1 MSIHATAFDALPIQV
16 WTARPDGT
24 LDYVN
29 PAVTDYFC
37 VTAASVL
44 AHGWKNLCH
53 PHDLIEAVQRWA
65 SALQTGEPY
74 EVEFRLLRGTDR
86 QYRWHVARAFPV
98 RDGSGAVTGWVGT
111 NTDVDFIKR
120 AQEQGQAT
128 AARAQMARE
137 RFRLLLSQAPVAI
150 TVTEGPEHRVEL
162 SNWRARQIV
171 GGRNVEGLTLA
182 EAFPHLAGHESMKRL
197 DQAYRTGERLEDR
210 EVAFELDRDGDGVL
224 EPCWFDTTVEPLRDA
239 GGAVSG
245 LMVVSVELTA
255 TVLAR
260 REVERLLA
268 ERAAVLENLPD
279 GVIITDAAGRITFVN
294 RRAEALHGC
303 ALLDVPPEH
312 YAEAYSLYTES
323 GEPHP
328 FDELPLARAILR
340 DEVVTGGRWRIRR
353 SDGSEVLAQGDAQ
366 PLWSADG
373 HKIGAVVVV
382 REVTP

>member
-1 MSIHATAFDALPIQV
+1 MSIPSAAFDALPIQV
-16 WTARPDGT
+16 WTSRADGT

-53 PHDLIEAVQRWA
+53 PHDLIEAVQRW
-65 SALQTGEPY
+65 SRSLQSGEPY

-86 QYRWHVARAFPV
+86 QYRWHVARALPV
-98 RDGSGAVTGWVGT
+98 RGGDGAITGWVGT

-128 AARAQMARE
+128 AARAQMARD

-162 SNWRARQIV
+162 CNRRAREVV
-171 GGRNVEGLTLA
+171 GGRNIEGMTMA
-182 EAFPHLAGHESMKRL
+182 EAFPHLAGHDVLARL
-197 DQAYRTGERLEDR
+197 DDAFRTGERFEDR
-210 EVAFELDRDGDGVL
+210 EVALELDRDGDGVL

-239 GGAVSG
+239 AGEVSG

-260 REVERLLA
+260 REVDRLLA
-268 ERAAVLENLPD
+268 ERAAVLEHLPE

-294 RRAEALHGC
+294 RRAEAMHGC
-303 ALLDVPPEH
+303 ALLDVPPER
-312 YAEAYSLYTES
+312 YAEAYRLYTES

-340 DEVVTGGRWRIRR
+340 DEVVRGGRWRISR

-366 PLWSADG
+366 PLWSTDG
-373 HKIGAVVVV
+373 HKIGAVVVM
-382 REVTP
+382 RDVTP

>member
-1 MSIHATAFDALPIQV
+1 MSLNAAAFDALPIQV
-16 WTARPDGT
+16 WTSRPDGT

-29 PAVTDYFC
+29 SAVTDYFC

-44 AHGWKNLCH
+44 THGWKNLCH
-53 PHDLIEAVQRWA
+53 PHDLIEAVQRWTNC
-65 SALQTGEPY
+65 LQTGEPY
-74 EVEFRLLRGTDR
+74 EVEFRLLRGVDR
-86 QYRWHVARAFPV
+86 QYRWHVARALPV
-98 RDGSGAVTGWVGT
+98 HDGRGAVTGWVGT
-111 NTDVDFIKR
+111 NTDIDFIKR
-120 AQEQGQAT
+120 AQELGQAT
-128 AARAQMARE
+128 AARAHVARE

-171 GGRNVEGLTLA
+171 GGRNIEGLPLV
-182 EAFPHLAGHESMKRL
+182 EAFPHLAGHGALERL
-197 DQAYRTGERLEDR
+197 DHAFRTGERIEDR
-210 EVAFELDRDGDGVL
+210 EVALEMDRNGDGVL
-224 EPCWFDTTVEPLRDA
+224 QPCWFDSTIEPLRDA
-239 GGAVSG
+239 SDAVTG

-279 GVIITDAAGRITFVN
+279 GVIITDGAGRITFVN
-294 RRAEALHGC
+294 RSAEALHGC

-312 YAEAYSLYTES
+312 YADAYSLYTEA

-328 FDELPLARAILR
+328 VDELPLVRAILR
-340 DEVVTGGRWRIRR
+340 DEVVRGGRWRIRR

-373 HKIGAVVVV
+373 HKIGAVLVM
-382 REVTP
+382 RDVTP